1 MRLKV
6 VACEVVARELYWC
19 AARAR
24 HTADITL
31 LRQGLHDNSDICRTQ
46 LQAQIDL
53 ATPDRFDAVLLGYGL
68 CNNSL
73 VGVRAAHVPIVIPR
87 AHDCITLLLGSK
99 ERYAALFA
107 DRPGTYWFSSGWLEC
122 RQKEGD
128 PIATRQN
135 SGLGPAYRADYDE
148 LVAKYGE
155 ENARYLADFM
165 SGWEAE
171 YTRGVL
177 IRFPFDRG
185 LGLEAHV
192 RGLCA
197 EKGWAYAEVEGD
209 LALLEA
215 GLDASDSGWDA
226 DRFLTVAPGQAVRAS
241 FDSRILSA
249 DPAGCGS
256 AGGGAGCTG
265 SRAPAGGASDTA
277 DAPSTEATA

>member
-24 HTADITL
+24 HMADITL

-73 VGVRAAHVPIVIPR
+73 VGVRASHVPIVVPR

-99 ERYAALFA
+99 QRYATLFA
-107 DRPGTYWFSSGWLEC
+107 ERPGTYWFSSGWLEC

-128 PIATRQN
+128 PIAPRQN
-135 SGLGPAYRADYDE
+135 SGLGPAYQADYDE

-155 ENARYLADFM
+155 ENAKYLAEFMGTWESHYTHGCLIAFDFD
-165 SGWEAE
+165 AH
-171 YTRGVL
+171 
-177 IRFPFDRG
+177 
-185 LGLEAHV
+185 LGLEAQV
-192 RGLCA
+192 RDLCD
-197 EKGWAYAEVEGD
+197 EKGWQFAKVEGD
-209 LALLEA
+209 LALLQA
-215 GLDASDSGWDA
+215 GLDGAWD
-226 DRFLTVAPGQAVRAS
+226 DERFLTIAPRQTVRAS
-241 FDSRILSA
+241 FDDGILSIDTGPCA
-249 DPAGCGS
+249 ACTAAPRAAGEEK
-256 AGGGAGCTG
+256 A
-265 SRAPAGGASDTA
+265 
-277 DAPSTEATA
+277 